1 MALEDTVEHEDVG
14 WLLDRARIRE
24 LTARYNRCFDGGD
37 PEEYA
42 ATFTEDGVMEVAGG
56 PSTRGRHDLAEMCRR
71 VPRGIMHV
79 TVDATVEVDGDS
91 AKQHVALVVIARAA
105 RREDKPTLMSTGR
118 YEDDLVRTPDGW
130 RFARRFCTLDGWTEP

>member
-1 MALEDTVEHEDVG
+1 MEQDIG

-37 PEEYA
+37 PEGFA
-42 ATFTEDGVMEVAGG
+42 ANFTEDGVMEVAGG
-56 PSTRGRHDLAEMCRR
+56 PSTSGRQALAEMCRR

-79 TVDATVEVDGDS
+79 TVDATVEVNGDS
-91 AKQHVALVVIARAA
+91 AKQHVALVVIGRAG

-130 RFARRFCTLDGWTEP
+130 LFARRFCTLDGWTEP